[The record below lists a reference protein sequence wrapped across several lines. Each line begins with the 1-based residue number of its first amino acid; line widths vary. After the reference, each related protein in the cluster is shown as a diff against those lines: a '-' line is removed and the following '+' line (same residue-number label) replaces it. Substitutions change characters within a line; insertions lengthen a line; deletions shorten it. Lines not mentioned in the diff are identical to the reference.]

1 MKHWISKMF
10 ILHERSHNYYFA
22 MAFTI
27 DHVKARSKAD
37 FIKLLKDVL
46 PMIVGK
52 FKKPFV
58 LFPYSL
64 IYSILKKY
72 ISEQTY

>member
-1 MKHWISKMF
+1 
-10 ILHERSHNYYFA
+10 

-52 FKKPFV
+52 FKNLFV

-72 ISEQTY
+72 ISEQTN